1 MRAMIFAKDYTTNL
15 EATEIKSIDESNTSF
30 VVFNGTEIVG
40 VFNIV
45 DIKSAFLTPKG
56 VK

>member
-1 MRAMIFAKDYTTNL
+1 MRAMIFAKDYTANI

-30 VVFNGTEIVG
+30 VVLNEDKIVG

-45 DIKSAFLTPKG
+45 DIKSAFMSPKG